1 MFLLDAP
8 TAFSRPWQEQEV
20 FLDVRGQAE
29 ERQDLCQASWRDVRV
44 AGEFGLVGGL
54 AGAEEFVAVDR
65 QRHEAADAG
74 DFALRSIGSGA
85 GAELLT
91 AVAAAGGVEVAG
103 DGEEHGEW
111 SEGRGG

>member
-1 MFLLDAP
+1 MPFGRSSYEQEFLLNVGC
-8 TAFSRPWQEQEV
+8 QI
-20 FLDVRGQAE
+20 E
-29 ERQDLCQASWRDVRV
+29 ECEYLGGAGRCDLRV

-54 AGAEEFVAVDR
+54 AGAEEFVAVDGH
-65 QRHEAADAG
+65 RHEAAEAG

-111 SEGRGG
+111 SEGSGG